1 MSCWIGNQ
9 PLSAISAIESLSSD
23 LERLLKEGDDLS
35 DVTIVVADQKF
46 KLHKIILAGRN
57 EYFKAL
63 LFGGLRQGS
72 ISDLLKNNKSFDFQ
86 NLIKGNGFGCGDNGR
101 HDA

>member
-23 LERLLKEGDDLS
+23 FERLLKEGDDIS

-63 LFGGLRQGS
+63 LFGGLRLGS
-72 ISDLLKNNKSFDFQ
+72 TYDLLKNQKHYEFRKPY
-86 NLIKGNGFGCGDNGR
+86 KGKR
-101 HDA
+101 LRMW

>member
-72 ISDLLKNNKSFDFQ
+72 FYDLLKNNKSFDSQ
-86 NLIKGNGFGCGDNGR
+86 KPDKGKR
-101 HDA
+101 LRMW

>member
-63 LFGGLRQGS
+63 LFGGLR
-72 ISDLLKNNKSFDFQ
+72 F
-86 NLIKGNGFGCGDNGR
+86 GFYFGFLEESQIFR
-101 HDA
+101 LWKT

>member
-72 ISDLLKNNKSFDFQ
+72 ISHLLKNNKSFDFQ
-86 NLIKGNGFGCGDNGR
+86 KPDKGKR
-101 HDA
+101 LRMW

>member
-63 LFGGLRQGS
+63 LFGGLRPGS
-72 ISDLLKNNKSFDFQ
+72 IFRFVENGKYFDFWEPD
-86 NLIKGNGFGCGDNGR
+86 KGKR
-101 HDA
+101 LRMW